1 MNVPATQL
9 TLIAR
14 LRDPAD
20 EAAWLRFESRY
31 RELVVRF
38 SMREGLQAADAEDVA
53 QAVFTSLLSAMQ
65 SFSFDAAR
73 GRFRDYLF
81 RAVRNEISRQIARS
95 QRPNGGSAR
104 LISGEEG
111 AFSDLRSTTTTASAQ
126 AFEDEWINHHFRLA
140 FEIVR
145 KTHSAESVAIFQRL
159 MAGDS
164 VEAVATQFSTTQQ
177 AVHKIKQRIRDR
189 MKILVESQIAQENM

>member
-1 MNVPATQL
+1 MIPETQV
-9 TLIAR
+9 TLLAR

-38 SMREGLQAADAEDVA
+38 CMREGLQAADAEDVA
-53 QAVFTSLLSAMQ
+53 QAVFASLLSAMQ
-65 SFSFDAAR
+65 RFNFDATR

-81 RAVRNEISRQIARS
+81 RAVRNEIPRQLARS
-95 QRPNGGSAR
+95 RRPNGGPSR
-104 LISGEEG
+104 LVSGDEG
-111 AFSDLRSTTTTASAQ
+111 TFSDLRSTAITASAQ

-140 FEIVR
+140 FAIVR
-145 KTHSAESVAIFQRL
+145 QTHSTESVAIFERL
-159 MAGDS
+159 MRGDS

-177 AVHKIKQRIRDR
+177 AVHKTKQRIRDR
-189 MKILVESQIAQENM
+189 MKVLVESQIAQENM